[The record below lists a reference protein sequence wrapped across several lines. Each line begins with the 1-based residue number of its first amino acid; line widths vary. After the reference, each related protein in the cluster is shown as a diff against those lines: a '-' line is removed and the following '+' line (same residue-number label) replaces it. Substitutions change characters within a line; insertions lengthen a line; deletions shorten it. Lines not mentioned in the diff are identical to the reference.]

1 MRDFGAGVEAFRLR
15 EQDAFV
21 LVRFDLPFVDWMR
34 FADINDEEFDPVGKA
49 AMESFEVPSL
59 GTKRWSC
66 VAAEDQRDGLVSAK
80 L

>member
-1 MRDFGAGVEAFRLR
+1 MGL
-15 EQDAFV
+15 
-21 LVRFDLPFVDWMR
+21 
-34 FADINDEEFDPVGKA
+34 ADVNDKELDPIGIA
-49 AMESFEVPSL
+49 AMERFEVPSL